1 MATNSLIRKKFYN
14 YMEKRFRA
22 CSNVTYLYWPESDE
36 TKVDLQYV
44 EHFASQSWH
53 PDKCRPPPPHL
64 WNF

>member
-44 EHFASQSWH
+44 EHFASQS
-53 PDKCRPPPPHL
+53 
-64 WNF
+64 